1 MQLSLSGALPVQDAS
16 LGIRRAKS
24 LRKKMNDVDTFATA
38 RGLPEDLR
46 TALANYFNDAWMAH
60 EGMLHHT
67 GSSTDIPC
75 LISMSNTTAVVC
87 RRGHATDGHAT
98 MTLRD
103 VALVAILS
111 TLSHQSLAMGMTG
124 HRWCSRDSTRLFAP
138 KKLHSKGSIYMVA
151 DGVRVRT
158 SVQRYMRESC

>member
-1 MQLSLSGALPVQDAS
+1 MQLSLSGGLPVQDAS

-60 EGMLHHT
+60 EGVLHHT

-87 RRGHATDGHAT
+87 RCGHATDRHAT

-103 VALVAILS
+103 VALS
-111 TLSHQSLAMGMTG
+111 TLRHQRLAMDMTA
-124 HRWCSRDSTRLFAP
+124 HRWQSRDFARLCAP
-138 KKLHSKGSIYMVA
+138 EKLHSK
-151 DGVRVRT
+151 
-158 SVQRYMRESC
+158 C